1 MIEKIKKEIGR
12 PASWAY
18 FVLVVA
24 LLYIV
29 SDNSKSIKGL
39 QAEIDNAITEISTLE
54 ALNETTLEAMA
65 KEVAVRDDAIAG
77 LKGEIVGWKNATVE
91 VSAKLRKAD
100 FRGADLEAEVADLQ
114 AELSAKLN
122 QVDSVRVGLE
132 VEVADLQAELS
143 ANTLALNDAR
153 WRLDDALENPNCPVT
168 E

>member
-1 MIEKIKKEIGR
+1 MIEKIKKELGR

-18 FVLVVA
+18 FILVVA

-39 QAEIDNAITEISTLE
+39 QAKIDNAITEISTLE

-65 KEVAVRDDAIAG
+65 NEVAVRDDAIAG

-114 AELSAKLN
+114 AELSA
-122 QVDSVRVGLE
+122 
-132 VEVADLQAELS
+132 
-143 ANTLALNDAR
+143 NTLALNDAR
-153 WRLDDALENPNCPVT
+153 WRLDDALENPNCPVVT

>member
-1 MIEKIKKEIGR
+1 MIEKIKKELGR

-18 FVLVVA
+18 FILVVA

-114 AELSAKLN
+114 AELSA
-122 QVDSVRVGLE
+122 
-132 VEVADLQAELS
+132 
-143 ANTLALNDAR
+143 NTLALNDAR

>member
-1 MIEKIKKEIGR
+1 MIEKIKKELGR

-18 FVLVVA
+18 FILVVA

-39 QAEIDNAITEISTLE
+39 QADLDNAITEISTLE

-65 KEVAVRDDAIAG
+65 NEVAVRDDAIAG

-100 FRGADLEAEVADLQ
+100 FRGADLEVEV

-122 QVDSVRVGLE
+122 QVDSVRVDLE
-132 VEVADLQAELS
+132 VEVANLQAELS

>member
-1 MIEKIKKEIGR
+1 MIEKIKKELGR

-18 FVLVVA
+18 FILVVA

-39 QAEIDNAITEISTLE
+39 QADLDNAITEISTLE

-65 KEVAVRDDAIAG
+65 NEVAVRDDAIAG

-100 FRGADLEAEVADLQ
+100 FRGADLE
-114 AELSAKLN
+114 
-122 QVDSVRVGLE
+122 

-153 WRLDDALENPNCPVT
+153 WRLDDALENPNCPVVT

>member
-1 MIEKIKKEIGR
+1 MIEKIKKELGR

-100 FRGADLEAEVADLQ
+100 FRGADLEVEV

>member
-1 MIEKIKKEIGR
+1 MIEKIKKELGR

-18 FVLVVA
+18 FILVVA

-65 KEVAVRDDAIAG
+65 NEVAVRDDAIAG

-100 FRGADLEAEVADLQ
+100 FRGADLE
-114 AELSAKLN
+114 
-122 QVDSVRVGLE
+122 

-153 WRLDDALENPNCPVT
+153 WRLDDALENPNCPVVT

>member
-100 FRGADLEAEVADLQ
+100 FRGADLEVEV

-122 QVDSVRVGLE
+122 QVDSVRVDLE
-132 VEVADLQAELS
+132 VEVANLQAELS

>member
-39 QAEIDNAITEISTLE
+39 QADLDNAITEISTLE

-65 KEVAVRDDAIAG
+65 NEVAVRDDAIAG

-100 FRGADLEAEVADLQ
+100 FRGADLEVEV

>member
-1 MIEKIKKEIGR
+1 MIEKIKKELGR

-18 FVLVVA
+18 FILVVA

-100 FRGADLEAEVADLQ
+100 FRGADLEVEV

>member
-100 FRGADLEAEVADLQ
+100 FRGADLEVEV

>member
-1 MIEKIKKEIGR
+1 MIEKIKKEIGK

-18 FVLVVA
+18 FILVVA

-39 QAEIDNAITEISTLE
+39 QADLDNAITEISTLE

-65 KEVAVRDDAIAG
+65 NEVAVRDDAIAG

-100 FRGADLEAEVADLQ
+100 FRGADLE
-114 AELSAKLN
+114 
-122 QVDSVRVGLE
+122 

>member
-1 MIEKIKKEIGR
+1 MIEKIKKELGR

-18 FVLVVA
+18 FILVVA

-65 KEVAVRDDAIAG
+65 NEVAVRDDAIAG

-100 FRGADLEAEVADLQ
+100 FRGADLEVEV

>member
-1 MIEKIKKEIGR
+1 MIEKIKKELGR

-18 FVLVVA
+18 FILVVA

-39 QAEIDNAITEISTLE
+39 QADLDNAITEISTLE

-65 KEVAVRDDAIAG
+65 NEVAVRDDAIAG

-100 FRGADLEAEVADLQ
+100 FRGADLEVEV